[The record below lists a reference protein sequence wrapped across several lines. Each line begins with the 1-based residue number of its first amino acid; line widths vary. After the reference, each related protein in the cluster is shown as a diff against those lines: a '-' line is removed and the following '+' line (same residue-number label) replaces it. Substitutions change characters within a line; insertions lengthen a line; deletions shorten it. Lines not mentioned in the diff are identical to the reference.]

1 MLAQP
6 KVESTYDYDIS
17 KSAAPASQKSL
28 RNSRSHNKIAVQQ
41 SMELPKVPCKTQ
53 VTFQVSSPDRMTG
66 YVNDMPEETI

>member
-17 KSAAPASQKSL
+17 KTPAPASQKSL

-53 VTFQVSSPDRMTG
+53 VTF
-66 YVNDMPEETI
+66 